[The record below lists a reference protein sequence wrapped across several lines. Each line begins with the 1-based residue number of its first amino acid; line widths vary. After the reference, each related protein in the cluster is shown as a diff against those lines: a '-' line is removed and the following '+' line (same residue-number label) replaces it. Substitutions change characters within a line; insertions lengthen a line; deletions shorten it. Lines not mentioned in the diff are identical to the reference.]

1 MANGPVGGEHV
12 MPYGIGIR
20 LQRALVT
27 QHWLQQR
34 LYAQQLEM
42 VRKWQTELGVPYIKR
57 ILTVNMLANTWLEWR
72 SPALIKHGVLDR
84 WVTVSGEGWRL
95 FEQPDLSCGMVIAVP
110 HAVRIITLLQHVV
123 QLRGWETAKVVN
135 DLMIK
140 RTGDTA
146 TWSLQQTQSRTAQLW
161 CAQQVLRRNGVVFIA
176 ADGLQGKQSVDVSF
190 WGRQR
195 PFQIGAA
202 ELAVETCALF
212 IPAFVTINAIGRV
225 QVEITTPLTAQA
237 SSKEEKII
245 ELTEKHG
252 ALYAARW
259 PQFYASMRWHH
270 LAYNFN
276 LPVVRL
282 PAVDPA
288 GRHPG
293 DERIDNEF

>member
-1 MANGPVGGEHV
+1 MF
-12 MPYGIGIR
+12 R
-20 LQRALVT
+20 LPTGLIYT
-27 QHWLQQR
+27 Q
-34 LYAQQLEM
+34 
-42 VRKWQTELGVPYIKR
+42 LGVPYIKR
-57 ILTVNMLANTWLEWR
+57 ILTVNLLANTWLEWR
-72 SPALIKHGVLDR
+72 NPALIKCGVLDR
-84 WVTVSGEGWRL
+84 WVMMSGEGWRL
-95 FEQPDLSCGMVIAVP
+95 FEQPDLSCGMVIALQHVEG
-110 HAVRIITLLQHVV
+110 AITLLQHVV
-123 QLRGWETAKVVN
+123 QLRGWETAKVTN

-161 CAQQVLRRNGVVFIA
+161 RAQQVLRRNGVVFIA

-245 ELTEKHG
+245 ELTKKYG

-259 PQFYASMRWHH
+259 PQFYALMRWNW

-276 LPVVRL
+276 LPVV
-282 PAVDPA
+282 
-288 GRHPG
+288 
-293 DERIDNEF
+293 